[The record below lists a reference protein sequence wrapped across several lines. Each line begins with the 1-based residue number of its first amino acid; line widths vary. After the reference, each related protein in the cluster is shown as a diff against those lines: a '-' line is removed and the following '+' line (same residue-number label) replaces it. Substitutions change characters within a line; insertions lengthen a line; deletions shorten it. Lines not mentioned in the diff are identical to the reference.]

1 MGQRKITLVWTGDEK
16 LRLRITITAWWDKLR
31 AWKLAE
37 LLLERLEGQPR
48 RVDDV
53 TMSRR
58 GGAPLP
64 PDALISTLADGE
76 CVRVA
81 RRTVTPPM
89 EEEPEVRSAG
99 QVAARAGEPEVEGGQ
114 RGDRRLF

>member
-1 MGQRKITLVWTGDEK
+1 MGQRKISLVWTGDEK

-48 RVDDV
+48 AVDDV

-64 PDALISTLADGE
+64 PEGLLVGDPQT
-76 CVRVA
+76 A
-81 RRTVTPPM
+81 RREPPPRPLRQM
-89 EEEPEVRSAG
+89 MMSIHG
-99 QVAARAGEPEVEGGQ
+99 CFGG
-114 RGDRRLF
+114 

>member
-16 LRLRITITAWWDKLR
+16 LRLQITITAWWDKLR

-37 LLLERLEGQPR
+37 LILERLEGQPR
-48 RVDDV
+48 AVDV

-64 PDALISTLADGE
+64 PDALISTLAEGE

-81 RRTVTPPM
+81 PRRTVTRPKDCLLYTSPS
-89 EEEPEVRSAG
+89 PR
-99 QVAARAGEPEVEGGQ
+99 
-114 RGDRRLF
+114 D

>member
-1 MGQRKITLVWTGDEK
+1 MGRITLVWTGDER
-16 LRLRITITAWWDKLR
+16 LRLRFTIPPGWDKLR

-48 RVDDV
+48 AVTDV

-64 PDALISTLADGE
+64 PDALISTLAEGE

-89 EEEPEVRSAG
+89 EEEPEV
-99 QVAARAGEPEVEGGQ
+99 AAPP
-114 RGDRRLF
+114 RL